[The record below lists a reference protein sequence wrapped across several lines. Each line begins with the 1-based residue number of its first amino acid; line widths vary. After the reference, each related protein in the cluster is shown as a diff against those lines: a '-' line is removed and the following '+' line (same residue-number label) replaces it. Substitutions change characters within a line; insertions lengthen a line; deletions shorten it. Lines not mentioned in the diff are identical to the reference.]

1 MHSEFL
7 GLFNITNI
15 NNPGNHI
22 VATELD
28 TIRNPEFSDINDNHI
43 GTDFN
48 GLISSLSTP
57 VAYVLEPSE
66 DGLHRLFE
74 QF

>member
-1 MHSEFL
+1 MHSQFL

-15 NNPGNHI
+15 NNPDNHI
-22 VATELD
+22 VAIELD

-43 GTDFN
+43 GIDFN
-48 GLISSLSTP
+48 GLISSLSAP
-57 VAYVLEPSE
+57 VAYFLEPSE
-66 DGLHRLFE
+66 CGLHRLFE